1 MLNKETLPG
10 KVVRISLSV
19 LFCIVALVP
28 IYSAL
33 IVSLTPYANML
44 EPQLIPKY
52 FEISNYALAFDF
64 IQSNVLNSFIY
75 AIAATALTTIISVPA
90 AYALARYRFRLRK
103 IVLMALLITQMTAG
117 IVILPSLYRM
127 FNAMGLINSPISLVI
142 VYTAINLALVVT
154 IHHGYFL
161 TLPVELD
168 EAAEIDGCNYLQ
180 IIMKVILPVSGPG
193 IAVGSIFVFINSYNE
208 FVVPLFLLRNAKQYP
223 LTLTVYS
230 LLTDT
235 TIRWH
240 IMAAASLIGILPP
253 VIIFMLFQKYIIQ
266 GVIAGAIKG

>member
-1 MLNKETLPG
+1 M
-10 KVVRISLSV
+10 
-19 LFCIVALVP
+19 
-28 IYSAL
+28 
-33 IVSLTPYANML
+33 
-44 EPQLIPKY
+44 
-52 FEISNYALAFDF
+52 
-64 IQSNVLNSFIY
+64 
-75 AIAATALTTIISVPA
+75 
-90 AYALARYRFRLRK
+90 
-103 IVLMALLITQMTAG
+103 G
-117 IVILPSLYRM
+117 IH
-127 FNAMGLINSPISLVI
+127 NSPVVLII
-142 VYTAINLALVVT
+142 VYTAVNLALVVT

-180 IIMKVILPVSGPG
+180 TIIRVILPVSGPG

-208 FVVPLFLLRNAKQYP
+208 FVIPLFLLKDAKQYP

-253 VIIFMLFQKYIIQ
+253 VIIFMIFQKYIIQ